1 MRSAVRAGS
10 FASPEGELAKVP
22 RKVLLAQGIRQFALS
37 VGGYSDQYWSR
48 YGLGALLSKVL
59 SVAWLELRSKIE
71 SDAQFRGD
79 FLTILTTLC
88 AKLIPEAL
96 NLRGKVVDALNVEL
110 T

>member
-1 MRSAVRAGS
+1 MA
-10 FASPEGELAKVP
+10 

-37 VGGYSDQYWSR
+37 VGGYSDQYWPR

-59 SVAWLELRSKIE
+59 SVAWLELQSKIE